1 MKVYL
6 YYRNVYE
13 GIFDIYSEEGI
24 KELKEKVLL
33 PQAHQMRDKIV
44 GSFSLNISEYTKR
57 RQLYIEKEQKLLK
70 ESRNF
75 DKHSTEY
82 KEAKK
87 ERKNLLKTIGHY
99 NELIKTSKDRIEAV
113 NFSNDED
120 LIAWYLRFTRQEVE
134 VRDVLN
140 NA

>member
-6 YYRNVYE
+6 YYRDVYE

-44 GSFSLNISEYTKR
+44 ESFSLNISEYTKQ

-70 ESRNF
+70 ESRSL

-82 KEAKK
+82 KEVKK

-99 NELIKTSKDRIEAV
+99 NYSIHASKNRIEAV
-113 NFSNDED
+113 NFSNDEE
-120 LIAWYLRFTRQEVE
+120 LLNWYLIFTRQEIE